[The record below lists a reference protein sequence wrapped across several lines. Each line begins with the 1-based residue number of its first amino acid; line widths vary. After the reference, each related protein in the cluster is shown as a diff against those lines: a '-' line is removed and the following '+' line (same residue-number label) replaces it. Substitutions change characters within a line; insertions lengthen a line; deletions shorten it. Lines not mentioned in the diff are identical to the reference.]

1 MRADRGEIQS
11 LMELCEESS
20 ISPNT
25 TMAAP
30 GLVVCTFH
38 GALCYANSE
47 SFLDE
52 AVSLINSAS
61 CTPRW
66 LVVDFDL
73 ITEIDYC
80 GAKMLDELHDRMEK
94 QGVTLVFAS
103 LSDEAADF
111 LSDLDLLPAFK
122 PDELFGSVD
131 AVLEAYK
138 AFNQPAHHTSRYA
151 A

>member
-1 MRADRGEIQS
+1 
-11 LMELCEESS
+11 MELYEEGS
-20 ISPNT
+20 ISPRA

-38 GALCYANSE
+38 GALCYDDAE

-52 AVSLINSAS
+52 VLSLINNSP

-80 GAKMLDELHDRMEK
+80 GAKMLAELHDRMET
-94 QGVTLVFAS
+94 QGVTLIFAS
-103 LSDEAADF
+103 LSDEEADF
-111 LSDLDLLPAFK
+111 LSDIDLLPKFK

-131 AVLEAYK
+131 AGLEAYK
-138 AFNQPAHHTSRYA
+138 AFNQRAQQASRYA